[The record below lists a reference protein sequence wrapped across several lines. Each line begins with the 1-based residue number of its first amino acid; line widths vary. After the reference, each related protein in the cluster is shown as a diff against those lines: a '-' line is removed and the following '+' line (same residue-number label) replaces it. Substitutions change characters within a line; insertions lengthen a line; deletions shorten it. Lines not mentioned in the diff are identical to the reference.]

1 MQRETLVT
9 LLLNCMLLKTPPN
22 DIVSFLKNVTV
33 NLEYNTEQAHL
44 FLQTQRVL
52 PIPLLSLSTQNET
65 HKKRDKNSL
74 LFSFFCTLFTDLSL
88 SLSLSLYYL
97 VSLSFSLS
105 TCSPPLL

>member
-1 MQRETLVT
+1 
-9 LLLNCMLLKTPPN
+9 MLLKTPPN

-88 SLSLSLYYL
+88 SLSLSLSVL
-97 VSLSFSLS
+97 PCQSLFLSLHMLSSIIMNLFSSF
-105 TCSPPLL
+105 

>member
-1 MQRETLVT
+1 
-9 LLLNCMLLKTPPN
+9 MLLKTPPN

-88 SLSLSLYYL
+88 SLSVLPCQSLFLSLHM
-97 VSLSFSLS
+97 LSSIIMNLFSS
-105 TCSPPLL
+105 F

>member
-1 MQRETLVT
+1 
-9 LLLNCMLLKTPPN
+9 MLLKTPPN
-22 DIVSFLKNVTV
+22 DIVFFLKNVTV

-52 PIPLLSLSTQNET
+52 TIPLLSLSTQNET

-88 SLSLSLYYL
+88 SLSLSVLPCQ
-97 VSLSFSLS
+97 SLFLSLHMLSSIIMNLFSSF
-105 TCSPPLL
+105 